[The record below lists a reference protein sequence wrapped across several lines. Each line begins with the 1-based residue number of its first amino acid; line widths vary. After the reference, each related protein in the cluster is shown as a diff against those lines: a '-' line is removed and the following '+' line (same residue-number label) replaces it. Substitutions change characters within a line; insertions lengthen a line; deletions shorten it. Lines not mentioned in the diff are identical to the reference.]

1 MAEGKY
7 AKLIKTEPFG
17 ISSHPDKV
25 TSPMIRYDGKE
36 ASNANFTYSVS
47 YITQPLLMIKEPH
60 KHDFDQ
66 FVCFIGGDPGNF
78 KDFDAEIELY
88 LEGEKYVITKTSTVY
103 LPKGLV
109 HGPLFH
115 KVVNK
120 PYIFLDMAITG
131 NYVKIPAPKK

>member
-7 AKLIKTEPFG
+7 SNLITIEPFG
-17 ISSHPDKV
+17 VSSHPDIV
-25 TSPMIRYDGKE
+25 TNPMIRYNGKE
-36 ASNANFTYSVS
+36 RANANFTYSVT

-60 KHDFDQ
+60 MHNFDQ
-66 FVCFIGGDPGNF
+66 FVCFMGGDPANF

-88 LEGEKYVITKTSTVY
+88 LDGEKYTITQAATVY

-115 KVVNK
+115 KTVNK
-120 PYIFLDMAITG
+120 PYIFLDIALTG
-131 NYVKIPAPKK
+131 TYAKIPAPR

>member
-1 MAEGKY
+1 MIEGKY
-7 AKLIKTEPFG
+7 SKLISFEPIG
-17 ISSHPDKV
+17 KSSHPDII
-25 TSPMIRYDGKE
+25 TNPMIRYNGKE
-36 ASNANFTYSVS
+36 LANADFTYSLT

-66 FVCFIGGDPGNF
+66 FVCFIGGDPSNF

-88 LEGEKYVITKTSTVY
+88 LGDEKYIINKTATVY

-115 KVVNK
+115 KTVNK
-120 PYIFLDMAITG
+120 PYLFLDIAVTG
-131 NYVKIPAPKK
+131 NYVKIPVTK